1 MTVKQL
7 STLTAAN
14 QRLTEF
20 AKVVNGQQPVR
31 KVKSN
36 EVLRT
41 GIDLGTSSIV
51 LTVLDEDNQPLYGAF
66 EYDHAVRDG
75 IIVNFIESVQILKR
89 LKAKAERVLGVEL
102 VTACGAV
109 PPGTGEGSSRIVT
122 NVIEAADF
130 ICQQIVDEPTAA
142 AEFLHIET
150 GTVVDIGGGTTG
162 ISTFKNGK
170 LMEVLDE
177 PTGGFHM
184 SLVLAGSRHIDS
196 DKAELIKRDPEMES
210 EVFAV
215 IRPVVEKMA
224 TITRT
229 MVKTEIPL
237 PIIVVGGAINF
248 KDFIPTFSKSL
259 KLPAEKPV
267 YPQFVTP
274 LGIAMYDKKSRSTKD
289 RD

>member
-1 MTVKQL
+1 MTVKQATVL
-7 STLTAAN
+7 SEAN
-14 QRLTEF
+14 QQLTKF
-20 AKVVNGQQPVR
+20 AKVVNGNKPIRQ
-31 KVKSN
+31 VKPN
-36 EVLRT
+36 ERLRT

-51 LTVLDEDNQPLYGAF
+51 LTVLDENNRPLYGAF

-89 LKAKAERVLGVEL
+89 LKEKAEHALGVEL
-102 VTACGAV
+102 KTACGAV

-122 NVIEAADF
+122 NVIEAAEF
-130 ICQQIVDEPTAA
+130 ICQRVVDEPTAA
-142 AEFLHIET
+142 AKFLRLQT

-162 ISTFKNGK
+162 ISTFKDGQ
-170 LMEVLDE
+170 LVEVLDE

-184 SLVLAGSRHIDS
+184 SLVLAGSRHIDP
-196 DKAELIKRDPEMES
+196 DKAELIKRDPAMES

-237 PIIVVGGAINF
+237 PVIVVGGAINF

-274 LGIAMYDKKSRSTKD
+274 LGIAMYDEETSSN
-289 RD
+289 